1 MAPSYERGRQ
11 TARQFKVLQLLEDSR
26 FGLTIAEI
34 VERVADDLGESASEK
49 TIKRDIQ
56 HWQRA
61 GFTIE
66 RITLP
71 DPERPVVWKLAKS
84 QNRIPRLPVGATEL
98 LAFAAA
104 RELLSPL
111 AGTPYWDGIQR
122 LWEQIRE
129 NCPDALLKEL
139 DRQRAGIIVRGA
151 APKDYTRKQGMLSA
165 LNRAVYEHRVA
176 QILYKSLG
184 QERPTKREIEP
195 HAICLFD
202 NSIYVLAADVGVAD
216 GPIKTYKLDRLAG
229 VDIRDRRFTPRP
241 DIDPEKTFDNSIG
254 IYHSGQLEKFRIR
267 VGPERADWAVEA
279 ILHPKQRVEPNGDGA
294 VVIEIEA
301 AYESEII
308 PRVLGLAE
316 HAEVLSPATCRK
328 KLAWIGQSVAQI
340 YRT

>member
-11 TARQFKVLQLLEDSR
+11 TARQFKVLQLLEESR
-26 FGLTIAEI
+26 FGLTIHEL
-34 VERVADDLGESASEK
+34 VECVAVDLGDTASEK

-56 HWQRA
+56 YWQRA
-61 GFTIE
+61 GFAIE
-66 RITLP
+66 RITLS
-71 DPERPVVWKLAKS
+71 DPERPIVWKLAKS
-84 QNRIPRLPVGATEL
+84 QNRIPKLPVGATEL

-151 APKDYTRKQGMLSA
+151 APKDYTRKQGILSA
-165 LNRAVYEHRVA
+165 LNRAIYEHRVV

-202 NSIYVLAADVGVAD
+202 NSIYVLAPEAGMAD
-216 GPIKTYKLDRLAG
+216 GPIKTYKLDRISG
-229 VDIRDRRFTPRP
+229 VDVQDLRFTPRT
-241 DIDPEKTFDNSIG
+241 DFDPEKTFDNSIG
-254 IYHSGQLEKFRIR
+254 IYHSGQPEKFRIH

-279 ILHPKQRVEPNGDGA
+279 MLHPKQRVETNGDGS
-294 VVIEIEA
+294 VIIEIAA
-301 AYESEII
+301 AYESEMI
-308 PRVLGLAE
+308 PRVLGLAG
-316 HAEVLSPATCRK
+316 HAEVLEPASCRENV
-328 KLAWIGQSVAQI
+328 ARIGKSIERNHA
-340 YRT
+340 